1 MRTIVWDVDDV
12 LNDLMHAW
20 FTSVWK
26 PAHPESKLSYQNIL
40 ENPPYQ
46 SLGITRPEYL
56 ASLDEFRLSEQA
68 RRMQPNAAVLKWLR
82 SYGDSYR
89 HVALTA
95 RPLESAPAAAEW
107 VFRHFGEYFRCFGVV
122 PSRVGGPAPLYDRDK
137 GDFLEWLGRAD
148 FFVDDSAENIALAQ
162 RAGIQAILYPQPWNG
177 ATHTPGDVL
186 RTLTES
192 VVVN

>member
-1 MRTIVWDVDDV
+1 MQTIVWDVDDV

-20 FTSVWK
+20 FTSVWQ
-26 PAHPESKLSYQNIL
+26 PAHEDSPLRYQDIAD
-40 ENPPYQ
+40 NPPYR
-46 SLGITRPEYL
+46 SLGITRAEYL
-56 ASLDEFRLSEQA
+56 ASLDAFRVSEEA
-68 RRMQPNAAVLKWLR
+68 RRMVPNAAVLGWLR
-82 SYGDSYR
+82 SYGDGFR

-122 PSRVGGPAPLYDRDK
+122 PSRLSAQAPVYDRDK

-148 FFVDDSAENIALAQ
+148 FLVDDSAENIALAQ
-162 RAGIQAILYPQPWNG
+162 KAGVRAILYPQPWNG
-177 ATHTPGDVL
+177 ATYSVGDVL
-186 RTLTES
+186 TTLAGS